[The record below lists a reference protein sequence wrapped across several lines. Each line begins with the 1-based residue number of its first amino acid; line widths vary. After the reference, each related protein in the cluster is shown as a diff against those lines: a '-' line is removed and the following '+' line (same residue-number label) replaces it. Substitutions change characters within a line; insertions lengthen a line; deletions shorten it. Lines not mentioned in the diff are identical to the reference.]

1 MVETMTEVI
10 FVEVTASRMEI
21 RACEIAE
28 QTYAQG
34 ERLQIIAIDKEQAA
48 RLASRLLSQP
58 EKNGCQGSHLF

>member
-1 MVETMTEVI
+1 MVEIMTEVI

-34 ERLQIIAIDKEQAA
+34 ERLQINAID
-48 RLASRLLSQP
+48 
-58 EKNGCQGSHLF
+58 